1 MPVRDAQERPLL
13 ATLAWLGG
21 VAAVALSLWLVWR
34 AQRRLPPP
42 APVLQPA
49 PAAAPVAPSAGA
61 SVAAPAPGAAADE
74 VTHEE
79 RRALEDV
86 LKRKGTQS
94 NR

>member
-13 ATLAWLGG
+13 ATLAWIGG
-21 VAAVALSLWLVWR
+21 LAAVALSLWLVWR
-34 AQRRLPPP
+34 AQRPLPPP
-42 APVLQPA
+42 TPVLRPVPA
-49 PAAAPVAPSAGA
+49 PGA
-61 SVAAPAPGAAADE
+61 TVAAKAAGAAADE

-86 LKRKGTQS
+86 LQRKGAQP